1 MKNAVFTIF
10 KKECK
15 RFFSDRRM
23 VLTTILLPGL
33 LIFALYNF
41 MGSAMTDLF
50 GTEDENYMLATVNM
64 PASAAVLFEQAGI
77 ETENRQETELD
88 AVKEEIADGVNYQAC
103 IVFPEDFEQAV
114 ASYDVTTGKT
124 APQVSVFYDS
134 SDTQSSMAYQTAV
147 ALLDAYESSMSN
159 KFDVNMGQDTYDLA
173 GEEELTG
180 MFFSML
186 MPMLLL
192 IFLYSG
198 CMAVGVESI
207 AGEKERGTIATLL
220 VTPVRRRDIAIGKI
234 LALSLF
240 ALLSGAS
247 SALGTLTSLPKL
259 VGGMGDEAMV
269 SGSFYTAKDYAM
281 LAIVILSTVLV
292 LITLISVISAF
303 AKTVKEAQTYVMPV
317 MIVVMVIGI
326 SGMFG
331 GAPDNAAFY
340 LIPLYNSVQSMVS
353 IFSFTIHYGHL
364 LITVIANLVFAL
376 LGVFVL
382 TRLFRSE
389 KVMFSR

>member
-33 LIFALYNF
+33 MIFAMYNF

-50 GTEDENYMLATVNM
+50 GAEEENYTLAAVNM
-64 PASAAVLFEQAGI
+64 PVSAAVLFEQAGI

-88 AVKEEIADGVNYQAC
+88 DVKEDIADSMNYQAC
-103 IVFPEDFEQAV
+103 IVFPKDFEQAV
-114 ASYDVTTGKT
+114 ASYDVMSGES
-124 APQVSVFYDS
+124 APQVSVFYNS

-147 ALLDAYESSMSN
+147 ALLDAYESSMAN
-159 KFDVNMGQDTYDLA
+159 KFDINMGQDIYDLA

-220 VTPVRRRDIAIGKI
+220 VTPVKRRDIAVGKI

-382 TRLFRSE
+382 TKLFRSE